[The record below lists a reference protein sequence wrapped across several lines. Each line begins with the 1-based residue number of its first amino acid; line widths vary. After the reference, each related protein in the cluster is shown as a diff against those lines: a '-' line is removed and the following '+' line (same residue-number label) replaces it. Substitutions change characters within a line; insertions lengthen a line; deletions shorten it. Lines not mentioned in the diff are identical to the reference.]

1 MSRGQEGREVTA
13 ELLGRYDRPGPR
25 YTSYPTAVEF
35 HEGFGEAEYRKRLE
49 EANRLREAPL
59 AVYTHLPFCEE
70 RCSFCGCH
78 VIISPRKTIAAP
90 YVERLRRE
98 MEIVASLLPDRRRV
112 AQYHLGGGTPTYLA
126 PNEIDLILRTFSEH
140 FELLPGAELAIEVD
154 PRVTTREQVDLLASW
169 GFNRISMGVQDF
181 TREVQ
186 ESVNRVQSE
195 EETVA
200 LADYARERG
209 FGGLNIDLIYGLPYQ
224 QVEGFEASVEAVIR
238 MGADRVA
245 VYSFAF
251 VPWMKGHQKKL
262 PDEAFPGR
270 EEKFALF
277 AAARERFLEA
287 GYEPIGLDHF
297 ALPGDEL
304 AAARREGR
312 LYRNFMGY
320 TVMPGED
327 ALGFGISSIG
337 DVRGAFIQNEKK
349 ISTYYRALDE
359 ERLPV
364 HKGFAR
370 SEDDERRR
378 DVIQSLMC
386 NFRVD
391 RRRIE
396 SEHGIDFEAYF
407 ADDLRRLRPLVE
419 EGLAEIDAEEIRASS
434 TGELFIRNI
443 AMCFDAYLAGHEGG
457 DRPVFSR
464 TV

>member
-1 MSRGQEGREVTA
+1 
-13 ELLGRYDRPGPR
+13 
-25 YTSYPTAVEF
+25 
-35 HEGFGEAEYRKRLE
+35 
-49 EANRLREAPL
+49 
-59 AVYTHLPFCEE
+59 
-70 RCSFCGCH
+70 

-98 MEIVASLLPDRRRV
+98 VEIVASLLPERRRV
-112 AQYHLGGGTPTYLA
+112 AQYHFGGGTPTYLA
-126 PNEIDLILRTFSEH
+126 PGEIDEILRSFTEH

-154 PRVTTREQVDLLASW
+154 PRVTTREQVDLLSSW

-186 ESVNRVQSE
+186 EAVNRVQSE

-200 LADYARERG
+200 LADYARGKG
-209 FGGLNIDLIYGLPYQ
+209 FTGLNIDLIYGLPYQ
-224 QVEGFEASVEAVIR
+224 QVAGFEASVEAVIH
-238 MGADRVA
+238 MKADRVA

-297 ALPGDEL
+297 ALPQDEL
-304 AAARREGR
+304 AVARREGR

-349 ISTYYRALDE
+349 ISTYYAALDE

-364 HKGFAR
+364 HKGYVR
-370 SEDDERRR
+370 SEDDELRR

-391 RRRIE
+391 RHRIE
-396 SEHGIDFEAYF
+396 AEHGIDFSSYF
-407 ADDLRRLRPLVE
+407 SEEMERLRPFVE
-419 EGLAEIDAEEIRASS
+419 EGMVEVDGEELRATP
-434 TGELFIRNI
+434 TGQLFVRNL

>member
-1 MSRGQEGREVTA
+1 MSGRKATREVTA
-13 ELLGRYDRPGPR
+13 ELLRRHDRPGPR

-35 HEGFGEAEYRKRLE
+35 HEGFGEAEYRARLE
-49 EANRLREAPL
+49 RANTLGEAPL
-59 AVYTHLPFCEE
+59 AIYSHVPFCEE

-78 VIISPRKTIAAP
+78 VIISPRKTIAGP
-90 YVERLRRE
+90 YVEHLRRE
-98 MEIVASLLPDRRRV
+98 MEMVASLLPDRRRV

-126 PNEIDLILRTFSEH
+126 PEELDGILRSFTSH

-154 PRVTTREQVDLLASW
+154 PRVTSREQVDLLASW

-186 ESVNRVQSE
+186 EAVNRVQSE

-200 LADYARERG
+200 LADYAREKG
-209 FGGLNIDLIYGLPYQ
+209 FSGLNIDLIYGLPYQ
-224 QVEGFEASVEAVIR
+224 RVKGFEASVEAVIR
-238 MGADRVA
+238 MKADRVA

-297 ALPGDEL
+297 ALPQDEL
-304 AAARREGR
+304 AVARREGR

-359 ERLPV
+359 NRLPV
-364 HKGFAR
+364 HKGYAR

-391 RRRIE
+391 RARIE
-396 SEHGIDFEAYF
+396 AEHGIDFGEYF
-407 ADDLRRLRPLVE
+407 AEELGRLAPLVE
-419 EGLAEIDAEEIRASS
+419 EGLAEVDEREVRA
-434 TGELFIRNI
+434 TAPGELFIRNI

>member
-1 MSRGQEGREVTA
+1 MSGRRETREVTA
-13 ELLGRYDRPGPR
+13 ELLRRHDRPGPR

-35 HEGFGEAEYRKRLE
+35 HEGFGEAEYRRCLE
-49 EANRLREAPL
+49 RANALRDAPL
-59 AVYTHLPFCEE
+59 AVYCHVPFCEE

-78 VIISPRKTIAAP
+78 VIISPRKTIAGP

-98 MEIVASLLPDRRRV
+98 MEMVASLLPARRRV

-126 PNEIDLILRTFSEH
+126 PGELEEILRSFTSQ

-154 PRVTTREQVDLLASW
+154 PRVTSREQVDLLAAW
-169 GFNRISMGVQDF
+169 DFNRISMGVQDF

-186 ESVNRVQSE
+186 EAVNRVQSE

-200 LADYARERG
+200 LADYARKKG
-209 FGGLNIDLIYGLPYQ
+209 FSGLNIDLIYGLPYQ
-224 QVEGFEASVEAVIR
+224 TVEGFESSVEAVIR
-238 MGADRVA
+238 MKADRVA

-251 VPWMKGHQKKL
+251 VPWMKGHQKRL

-297 ALPGDEL
+297 ALPDDEL
-304 AAARREGR
+304 AIARREGR

-349 ISTYYRALDE
+349 ISTYYAALDE
-359 ERLPV
+359 GRLPV

-370 SEDDERRR
+370 SADDECRRE
-378 DVIQSLMC
+378 VIQSLMC

-391 RRRIE
+391 RARVE
-396 SEHGIDFEAYF
+396 AAHGIDFEDYF
-407 ADDLRRLRPLVE
+407 SEELRRLGPLVE
-419 EGLAEIDAEEIRASS
+419 EGLAEVDEAEVRATSI
-434 TGELFIRNI
+434 GQLFIRNI